1 MKGFFILILSCVAAG
16 GVFAQ
21 ELFPSSE
28 PASTLPKG
36 VWAVRATFR
45 NYEEYSQPRNYYA
58 VRAIYGVTPK
68 LSAYFTVSVSNH
80 HLKRYP
86 EDLNNYFLNHHTPA
100 QVVKYPYQL
109 EGFNLY
115 TQYRFFS
122 RDGKNSH
129 FRMAVYGEAGKSLAA
144 HDEAEPY
151 LTGDNSG
158 FGGGLIITRLIHRL
172 AVSATTGYIY
182 PLAYREKYRDLSVLS
197 GQAFSW
203 GLQLG
208 YLAFPRQYKDYDD
221 LNVNFYLEVFGKTYG
236 DSQISVNGALYDISP
251 VASLQGSS

>member
-197 GQAFSW
+197 GQAFPGGCNW
-203 GLQLG
+203 VTWL
-208 YLAFPRQYKDYDD
+208 FP
-221 LNVNFYLEVFGKTYG
+221 GSTKTMTT
-236 DSQISVNGALYDISP
+236 
-251 VASLQGSS
+251 